1 MPQKDARMLNAT
13 SAEHVL
19 YARSVEHIDVCS
31 ARWRAE
37 WVRNGRGGNWI
48 RRACGAKIRFGARAT
63 GKLASNACV
72 KPATTCKQLHEMSV
86 AASLVGAVD
95 A

>member
-1 MPQKDARMLNAT
+1 MFDTFKGEMGA
-13 SAEHVL
+13 
-19 YARSVEHIDVCS
+19 VE
-31 ARWRAE
+31 
-37 WVRNGRGGNWI
+37 NQI

-63 GKLASNACV
+63 GKLVSNACV

-86 AASLVGAVD
+86 AASPVGDVD

>member
-1 MPQKDARMLNAT
+1 MGA
-13 SAEHVL
+13 
-19 YARSVEHIDVCS
+19 VE
-31 ARWRAE
+31 
-37 WVRNGRGGNWI
+37 NWI

-63 GKLASNACV
+63 GKLVSNVCA

-86 AASLVGAVD
+86 AASPVGDVD

>member
-1 MPQKDARMLNAT
+1 MLNVT

-19 YARSVEHIDVCS
+19 YARSVERIDVRS
-31 ARWRAE
+31 ARLRAE
-37 WVRNGRGGNWI
+37 WVRNGRGENWI
-48 RRACGAKIRFGARAT
+48 RRSCGAKIRFGSRVT
-63 GKLASNACV
+63 GKLASNACS

-86 AASLVGAVD
+86 AASPVGDVD